1 MGRQQGGGEGEYE
14 REAVRVREMPC
25 VGMSGW
31 HSAGCLQSVI
41 LTPFPDKQI
50 SMWEKYIVLEPPLAT
65 EILSSQ
71 TNTISHEYQTK
82 GEMKNQEETDLARCL
97 ILFNTCPK
105 DEGQHLFSQLLTTQR
120 KHHEAIVFA

>member
-1 MGRQQGGGEGEYE
+1 MCKLRLSETNPDTWSTYPTHPRESESEEERERRRVWVDSSGVERESV

-50 SMWEKYIVLEPPLAT
+50 SM
-65 EILSSQ
+65 
-71 TNTISHEYQTK
+71 
-82 GEMKNQEETDLARCL
+82 
-97 ILFNTCPK
+97 
-105 DEGQHLFSQLLTTQR
+105 
-120 KHHEAIVFA
+120 